1 MVNIKQPS
9 LQHMINILNK
19 NLHVPEERLQVMINK
34 QGSLKSLVFRHPVM
48 ISKRRVDLGVHLA
61 PSSYSET

>member
-1 MVNIKQPS
+1 
-9 LQHMINILNK
+9 MINILNK

-48 ISKRRVDLGVHLA
+48 ISKRRVDLGVYLA